1 MAVNKTKGDK
11 LKKHISIMTVLANCK
26 TGDSRRLLA
35 EYKIPEAINH
45 EDLEYKLSK
54 LYKEAEDKVTL
65 EKKIAEL
72 HPHKDFIL
80 KYCAPKV
87 VEQPQQP
94 IVEQALPID
103 PQNDTV
109 VKAEK
114 IIVEPSSNFSS
125 SCACGS
131 CQKSNFEGTSQQQA
145 QSPSK
150 QTDNDKIVI
159 LGMFGLV
166 TMITLVLIT
175 KNK

>member
-1 MAVNKTKGDK
+1 MAVNQIKGDK
-11 LKKHISIMTVLANCK
+11 FKKNISIMTVLANCK
-26 TGDSRRLLA
+26 TGDSRRLLE
-35 EYKIPEAINH
+35 EYKIPKAINH
-45 EDLEYKLSK
+45 EDLEYKLAK
-54 LYKEAEDKVTL
+54 LYKESDDKTAL

-87 VEQPQQP
+87 VEEKQP
-94 IVEQALPID
+94 IVEEKKQPID
-103 PQNDTV
+103 LQNDTV

-125 SCACGS
+125 ACGCSS
-131 CQKSNFEGTSQQQA
+131 CQ
-145 QSPSK
+145 QSSFDGAKAPQVQTPSK
-150 QTDNDKIVI
+150 SMDNDKIVI

-175 KNK
+175 KK